1 MQHESR
7 LLAYEWKGAVQLAQ
21 MLTQMHDYKVQYE
34 AVRLPNVRIYE
45 VRKVA

>member
-7 LLAYEWKGAVQLAQ
+7 LLAYEWEGAVQLAQ
-21 MLTQMHDYKVQYE
+21 MLEQLTSMRYE